1 MLHVIRVIVLFQHLI
16 GQGLFPALFIRKLCS
31 LLCSCDMIIL
41 YNVMF
46 SFM

>member
-16 GQGLFPALFIRKLCS
+16 GQGLFLAFFGRKLCS
-31 LLCSCDMIIL
+31 LLCGCDMIVIYNIL
-41 YNVMF
+41 F